1 MPRGP
6 RRRRVARRRP
16 PTRSWRGRR
25 IPASSRSAWP
35 TPRAELRAAG
45 HPLPHLDSAACPTRR
60 WRKAVQHSPMDA
72 TFDRRELFEWLA
84 AYEAAME
91 LMAISVL
98 AGSRRVASC
107 PALGDFHDEYR
118 RVVPAGRAPVAQLA
132 TAHRALVLALR
143 DLRDGRRDGES
154 LAQAVDR

>member
-1 MPRGP
+1 
-6 RRRRVARRRP
+6 
-16 PTRSWRGRR
+16 
-25 IPASSRSAWP
+25 
-35 TPRAELRAAG
+35 
-45 HPLPHLDSAACPTRR
+45 
-60 WRKAVQHSPMDA
+60 MDA

-107 PALGDFHDEYR
+107 PALGDLHDEYR
-118 RVVPAGRAPVAQLA
+118 RVMPAGRAPVAQLA

-154 LAQAVDR
+154 LAQAVDRARSEHAAIVRAALGELRPGVLARAGKA